1 MSGVPPDWILVMISW
16 LMLVTVCQLILMF
29 DFWAASSATSSF
41 SSPALTGGST
51 LDQIVTVVL
60 LLPLPP
66 PPPPLLHAVTVRP
79 APTSN
84 AAPSRVILRAWL
96 LMSAP
101 QLSGPPVC
109 PDSIQI

>member
-1 MSGVPPDWILVMISW
+1 MSGVLPAWILVMISW

-29 DFWAASSATSSF
+29 DFAAASSATSFF

-60 LLPLPP
+60 LLL
-66 PPPPLLHAVTVRP
+66 PPPPLLHAVRVRP

-84 AAPSRVILRAWL
+84 AAPKIATLCAWL
-96 LMSAP
+96 LISAP
-101 QLSGPPVC
+101 PLRGLQCVS
-109 PDSIQI
+109 